1 MGGPNQQGGAAAAAA
16 AIYPQRRAAGL
27 LAQRERERPASES
40 WNNSRDR
47 WIHADKWQV
56 ELDARITMD
65 TTTVRDLLVLD
76 SDEADAA
83 GVFFMEQATEAAVD
97 FLSIASSAFVIS
109 SRNETMSVG
118 IGGIGGGNF
127 NSSSGSFDNS
137 VVTNVSS
144 VRHLNPS
151 VQALLTV
158 FYMLGIS
165 GNIAALI
172 MLGRNETARNKRQT
186 LMLKCL
192 AWNDLLAVTG
202 SSIQMHLQL
211 YMPSRWVLTPY
222 FCGVRVFWRAFGL
235 GSGAVALAMAVER
248 WFALT
253 KPFVYQTKVTYRRIQ
268 SSIFGLWILVT
279 ILSCLPF
286 FGFGLYYDTSQVGYK
301 RCSRYR
307 FGTTPDDIAYAYIWF
322 GFGLTMCVLIVAC
335 NLGVIEALYQM
346 NRRSGNRRLTRYP
359 AELSSSVLTTTET
372 HQQHVPLRDSIQHNN
387 SQQHRRLQHHESFSH
402 TQRRSIEMDN
412 SSYSNSS
419 TSRHH
424 LSVRQRDSSGSSS
437 TSTRRHH
444 HRHHDPNNQTQEEIK
459 FARLMAVL
467 CIFYVLCWIPQ
478 LVAIPVGLANPKN
491 QERVFFRVADVCI
504 ALNFVLDPFI

>member
-1 MGGPNQQGGAAAAAA
+1 
-16 AIYPQRRAAGL
+16 
-27 LAQRERERPASES
+27 
-40 WNNSRDR
+40 
-47 WIHADKWQV
+47 
-56 ELDARITMD
+56 MD
-65 TTTVRDLLVLD
+65 TRDLLEND
-76 SDEADAA
+76 N
-83 GVFFMEQATEAAVD
+83 VFQSATEAAAD
-97 FLSIASSAFVIS
+97 FLSIASSFVI
-109 SRNETMSVG
+109 SRNETASNVSSVT
-118 IGGIGGGNF
+118 
-127 NSSSGSFDNS
+127 S
-137 VVTNVSS
+137 VTNVSS

-268 SSIFGLWILVT
+268 SSIFGLW
-279 ILSCLPF
+279 PF

-307 FGTTPDDIAYAYIWF
+307 FGTTPDDIAYAYVWF

-359 AELSSSVLTTTET
+359 VEMPAIGNQ
-372 HQQHVPLRDSIQHNN
+372 HQPLRDKPSNHL
-387 SQQHRRLQHHESFSH
+387 RDSFSVR
-402 TQRRSIEMDN
+402 QSIELDN
-412 SSYSNSS
+412 SSFSNSS

-424 LSVRQRDSSGSSS
+424 LSIRQRDSSASSS
-437 TSTRRHH
+437 ASRRGRNQIRPSDGRPLYLLRPLLDSAISSHSSGFGQSEKPRARFLSSGRRLHRTQLCTRSFHLRPVERPVRTQLLLSGLQSVPVLAVPEDESTR
-444 HRHHDPNNQTQEEIK
+444 NI
-459 FARLMAVL
+459 ARLP
-467 CIFYVLCWIPQ
+467 IGQ
-478 LVAIPVGLANPKN
+478 GRRQVGS
-491 QERVFFRVADVCI
+491 
-504 ALNFVLDPFI
+504 

>member
-1 MGGPNQQGGAAAAAA
+1 MSSRSRSSSSHL
-16 AIYPQRRAAGL
+16 AINDLFPKVSL
-27 LAQRERERPASES
+27 
-40 WNNSRDR
+40 N
-47 WIHADKWQV
+47 
-56 ELDARITMD
+56 RITME
-65 TTTVRDLLVLD
+65 TALRDLLEQQQQYQQPPERVTT
-76 SDEADAA
+76 EA
-83 GVFFMEQATEAAVD
+83 AAVD

-109 SRNETMSVG
+109 RNET
-118 IGGIGGGNF
+118 GGIGGGNTSSLLLA
-127 NSSSGSFDNS
+127 NSI
-137 VVTNVSS
+137 VANVSG

-151 VQALLTV
+151 VQAMLTV
-158 FYMLGIS
+158 FYLLGIS

-202 SSIQMHLQL
+202 SSIQMHLQI

-359 AELSSSVLTTTET
+359 AEFSSSSVAAAVS
-372 HQQHVPLRDSIQHNN
+372 QQHLPLRDKQS
-387 SQQHRRLQHHESFSH
+387 RRLSFSA
-402 TQRRSIEMDN
+402 RRSIELDNN
-412 SSYSNSS
+412 SSFSNSS

-437 TSTRRHH
+437 ASRRH
-444 HRHHDPNNQTQEEIK
+444 HRHHDPSNQTQEEIK

-478 LVAIPVGLANPKN
+478 LVAIPVGLANPSN

-504 ALNFVLDPFI
+504 ALNFVLDPFIYVLLRGQCGRSCCCRACSPSRCCWPCCRKMNRQETSFASQLAKDDDAKLAEKQAYQLAAKG

>member
-1 MGGPNQQGGAAAAAA
+1 
-16 AIYPQRRAAGL
+16 
-27 LAQRERERPASES
+27 
-40 WNNSRDR
+40 
-47 WIHADKWQV
+47 
-56 ELDARITMD
+56 MD
-65 TTTVRDLLVLD
+65 TRDLLENDNVLQ
-76 SDEADAA
+76 S
-83 GVFFMEQATEAAVD
+83 ATEAAAD
-97 FLSIASSAFVIS
+97 FLSIASSFVIS
-109 SRNETMSVG
+109 RNDTASNVSSVT
-118 IGGIGGGNF
+118 
-127 NSSSGSFDNS
+127 S
-137 VVTNVSS
+137 VTNVSS

-307 FGTTPDDIAYAYIWF
+307 FGTTPDDIAYAYVWF

-359 AELSSSVLTTTET
+359 VEMPAIGNQ
-372 HQQHVPLRDSIQHNN
+372 HQPLRDKQTN
-387 SQQHRRLQHHESFSH
+387 RLHDSFSVR
-402 TQRRSIEMDN
+402 QSIELDN
-412 SSYSNSS
+412 SSFSNSS

-424 LSVRQRDSSGSSS
+424 LSVRQRDSSASSS
-437 TSTRRHH
+437 ASRRR
-444 HRHHDPNNQTQEEIK
+444 HRHHGANHQTQEEIK

-504 ALNFVLDPFI
+504 ALNFVLDPFIYVLLRGQCGRSCCCRACNPSRCWPCRKMNRQETSLASQLAKDDAKLAVGGDLAYGMQTQETTAVPDRDYVPLKTLLADKDNSLMPIVSKEQPV